1 MKLDIELCRKILQKI
16 QNEGSVNGLENFP
29 SIENEDNDYVFYQI
43 KKLSEA
49 GYVEYDTF
57 GKDGGNSNYEYFNVD
72 ITFQGHEF
80 LRQMLDN
87 TIWERT
93 KDMAK
98 KSSMSLTFET
108 IKAIIPF
115 AIQSLIN
122 PNS

>member
-49 GYVEYDTF
+49 CYV
-57 GKDGGNSNYEYFNVD
+57 NYKLYVNDDSKYNIFKID

-80 LRQMLDN
+80 LKQMLDN
-87 TIWERT
+87 TIWEKT

>member
-16 QNEGSVNGLENFP
+16 QEDGGVNGLQNFP
-29 SIENEDNDYVFYQI
+29 SIENENDDYVFYQI
-43 KKLSEA
+43 KKLNEA
-49 GYVEYDTF
+49 GYVKSKIF
-57 GKDGGNSNYEYFNVD
+57 AKGLNSNYEYFKIDV
-72 ITFQGHEF
+72 TFQGHEF

-87 TIWERT
+87 TIWEKT
-93 KDMAK
+93 KEMAK

-108 IKAIIPF
+108 IKAIIPL